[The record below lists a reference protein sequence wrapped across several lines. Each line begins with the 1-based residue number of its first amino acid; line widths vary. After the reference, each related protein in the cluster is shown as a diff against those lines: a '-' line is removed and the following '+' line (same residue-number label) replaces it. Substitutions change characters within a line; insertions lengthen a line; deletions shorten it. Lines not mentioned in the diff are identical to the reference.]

1 MTKSLDTRRSISEIL
16 AAMTDRQKARWFEL
30 NELDAA
36 PNLRELVE
44 QALDDGVSAEDVLAT
59 LVEAMTEEVQQG
71 GDNDS

>member
-1 MTKSLDTRRSISEIL
+1 MKSLDVRRSISEIL
-16 AAMTDRQKARWFEL
+16 AVMTDRQKARWFEL

-59 LVEAMTEEVQQG
+59 LVEAMTEEG
-71 GDNDS
+71 NDAS

>member
-1 MTKSLDTRRSISEIL
+1 MKSLDVRRSISEIL
-16 AAMTDRQKARWFEL
+16 AVMTDRQKARWFEL

-59 LVEAMTEEVQQG
+59 LVEAMTEES
-71 GDNDS
+71 NDAS